1 MGTALVTGASSG
13 LGLEFARQ
21 LAGRGHDLVLVARDR
36 GRLEA
41 AAEELRSRHGVGV
54 EVLVADL
61 AHREQLHRVAGRLAD
76 RDRPVDLLVNNA
88 GFGSR
93 RGFVRGDLAEEERA
107 VDVMVRA
114 VMVLAHAAGGAMR
127 ARRRGAIL
135 NVSSVASF
143 AVMGHYSAIK
153 SYVTVLS
160 EALAT
165 ELAPHG
171 VTVTAVCPGFVRTE
185 FHQRAQMNMSRLPD
199 ALWLEAPDVVRT
211 ALDDVAR
218 GRVVSVPSLTY
229 KGVVGVLRVVPR
241 VLTRRVAGALAE
253 RRRGVRPPA

>member
-13 LGLEFARQ
+13 LGLEFVRQ
-21 LAGRGHDLVLVARDR
+21 LAGRGDDLVLVARDQA
-36 GRLEA
+36 RLEA
-41 AAEELRSRHGVGV
+41 AAEDLRTQHGVVV

-61 AHREQLHRVAGRLAD
+61 AHREQLHRVAERLAD
-76 RDRPVDLLVNNA
+76 PDRPVDLLVNNA

-114 VMVLAHAAGGAMR
+114 VMVLSHAAGGAMR

-199 ALWLEAPDVVRT
+199 ALWLEAPDVVRA

-241 VLTRRVAGALAE
+241 VLTRRVAGALAD

>member
-1 MGTALVTGASSG
+1 MGAGA
-13 LGLEFARQ
+13 
-21 LAGRGHDLVLVARDR
+21 
-36 GRLEA
+36 
-41 AAEELRSRHGVGV
+41 
-54 EVLVADL
+54 
-61 AHREQLHRVAGRLAD
+61 
-76 RDRPVDLLVNNA
+76 
-88 GFGSR
+88 
-93 RGFVRGDLAEEERA
+93 
-107 VDVMVRA
+107 
-114 VMVLAHAAGGAMR
+114 AAGGAMR